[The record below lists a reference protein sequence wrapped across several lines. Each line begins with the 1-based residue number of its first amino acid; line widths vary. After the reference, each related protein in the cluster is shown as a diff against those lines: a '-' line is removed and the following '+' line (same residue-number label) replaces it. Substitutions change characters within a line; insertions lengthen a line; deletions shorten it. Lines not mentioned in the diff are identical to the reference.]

1 MPIAR
6 SYMCGECGHRM
17 EVVLSADQWDSPLP
31 SCEACD
37 AREMN
42 QEFRPPAIGG
52 SLRGKARGIAEDIIA
67 NDYNVAD
74 AKFDNRLGGTP
85 KVRYKD
91 QSTTALPPAAWAAA
105 QATLQQAVDIG
116 RSHRQHRYSEGPQ
129 GNGLDVLKAALDS
142 GQQPDLIAAS
152 KRRAIKVW

>member
-1 MPIAR
+1 M
-6 SYMCGECGHRM
+6 
-17 EVVLSADQWDSPLP
+17 
-31 SCEACD
+31 
-37 AREMN
+37 
-42 QEFRPPAIGG
+42 
-52 SLRGKARGIAEDIIA
+52 A
-67 NDYNVAD
+67 NDYQVAN
-74 AKFDNRLGGTP
+74 AKFDNRQGATP
-85 KVRYKD
+85 KIRYKD
-91 QSTTALPPAAWAAA
+91 QTTNLPPAAWQAA

>member
-6 SYMCGECGHRM
+6 SYMCGECGHMM
-17 EVVLSADQWDSPLP
+17 EVVLSADQWDAPLP

-37 AREMN
+37 AREVN
-42 QEFRPPAIGG
+42 QVFRPPAIGG
-52 SLRGKARGIAEDIIA
+52 SLRSKAVGIAEDIMA
-67 NDYNVAD
+67 NDYQVAN
-74 AKFDNRLGGTP
+74 AKFDNRQGATP

-91 QSTTALPPAAWAAA
+91 QSSTALPPAAWQAA
-105 QATLQQAVDIG
+105 QQTVQQAIDIG
-116 RSHRQHRYSEGPQ
+116 RQHRQHRYAEGPQ

>member
-17 EVVLSADQWDSPLP
+17 EVVLSAEDWDAPLP

-42 QEFRPPAIGG
+42 QEFKPPAIGG
-52 SLRGKARGIAEDIIA
+52 SLRGKAVAIAEDIMA
-67 NDYNVAD
+67 NDYNVAN
-74 AKFDNRLGGTP
+74 AKFDNREGATP

-91 QSTTALPPAAWAAA
+91 QNGSLPPAVWANA
-105 QATLQQAVDIG
+105 QAQLAQAIDIG
-116 RSHRQHRYSEGPQ
+116 KAHRHHRYDNGPQ

-152 KRRAIKVW
+152 KKRAIKVW